1 MVIPPSRSVAPHY
14 GPEPIM
20 TVPSLFKTVP
30 ANMDATIHIYFGKI
44 PFHIPVIVV
53 ILTEVT
59 LGFCDLYLIG

>member
-1 MVIPPSRSVAPHY
+1 
-14 GPEPIM
+14 M